1 VSRNIWATVDRFEP
15 GTEQPTS
22 GEPLG
27 ALTAPPPK
35 PRHRGP
41 ARWFFGSLA
50 LLVVALLAWDT
61 TTLLRTAF
69 AEDVWIGGGFALLI
83 ALVVGTALWWIIREI
98 LTLSRMESVD
108 RARAR
113 IAVGLEQGD
122 AVDMTE
128 ALAILART
136 LGRRPETSAS
146 PARFQAQLSDTHLPH
161 QQVTLFA
168 RLVLAP
174 IDAEAYR
181 AIGRAAGAVG
191 VITTIAP
198 TALIDT
204 AIMLWRSV
212 ALIREIASLYG
223 YRTGIAGSLHLVRSL
238 VTGAAIVAAT
248 DVATQIAVQQMG
260 GAVAEKLAGKLG
272 GGVVA
277 ASRTVRLGLLTMQ
290 LCRAVPFDDHDLP
303 TIRRLIATLLR
314 ERADPTI

>member
-1 VSRNIWATVDRFEP
+1 MTRNIWASVDHFEP

-27 ALTAPPPK
+27 ALAGPPPK

-50 LLVVALLAWDT
+50 LLVVALLAWNT
-61 TTLLRTAF
+61 TGLLRTAF
-69 AEDVWIGGGFALLI
+69 AEDVWIGGGFSLLI
-83 ALVVGTALWWIIREI
+83 ALVVGSAAWWIIREI

-108 RARAR
+108 RARER
-113 IAVGLEQGD
+113 IAIGLDQGD

-128 ALAILART
+128 ALATLART
-136 LGRRPETSAS
+136 LARRPETAATL
-146 PARFQAQLSDTHLPH
+146 ARFRAEISDTHQPH
-161 QQVTLFA
+161 QQVALFA
-168 RLVLAP
+168 RLVLEP
-174 IDAEAYR
+174 IDTEAYR
-181 AIGRAAGAVG
+181 AIGRAAGSVG

-204 AIMLWRSV
+204 ALMLWRSV
-212 ALIREIASLYG
+212 ALLREIASLYG
-223 YRTGIAGSLHLVRSL
+223 YRTGVAGSLHLVRSL

-290 LCRAVPFDDHDLP
+290 LCRVVPFDDHDLP
-303 TIRRLIATLLR
+303 TMRRLIATLLR
-314 ERADPTI
+314 SRDEPAI